1 MTWHVSV
8 EDTYS
13 SAVEDFDWNLPVNYN
28 AAYDLLKKHDDVA
41 STALVEAT
49 PDGYRRFSFADLD
62 ERSDRVADALATH
75 GIERGDRVA
84 VVLSQQVENPLV
96 HLACWKLGAISL
108 PLSVL
113 FGPDALEYRLRDSN
127 AKAAVVDV
135 NVAGTVRGFVDECD
149 LEHVF
154 VAPGPDEDE
163 DEAATVERTFAD
175 LEAGGSV
182 QFDLAE
188 TTPDTPA
195 IVMYTSGSTGPPK
208 GVLHRHALWAGT
220 CPSFLAANELD
231 VCDSV
236 FYTPADWAWI
246 GALGNV
252 VFPPWHYGQTVV
264 CNKTRGFDPDEAY
277 RVFAECDVTNAF
289 VPPTALRMMQNA
301 GNPDRFDLSLD
312 VVVAGGEPLTPELRN
327 WFDDALP
334 DVAVNEI
341 YGQTEA
347 NVFVSTCQEW
357 FDAQPG
363 SSGKVVPGH
372 EATVLDPQ
380 FEEEVPEGEVGEI
393 AVAYK
398 DDPMVYVEYWNDP
411 GRTASSRTGQ
421 WHRTGDL
428 GYRDGDGY
436 YWFKARKDD
445 VIITSGY
452 RVGPGEVETTLLEHP
467 AVAQVGVI
475 GVPDE
480 SRGERIKA
488 FVQTTGGVEGDDAL
502 RADLRE
508 WVRDRLAEYEYPREI
523 EFVSEFP
530 QTTSGKLKRDEL
542 RNRES
547 DD

>member
-1 MTWHVSV
+1 MTWHVTV
-8 EDTYS
+8 GDTYP
-13 SAVEDFDWNLPVNYN
+13 SAVDDFEWNLPPEYN
-28 AAYDLLKKHDDVA
+28 AAHDLLRKHDDA
-41 STALVEAT
+41 TNTALVERT

-75 GIERGDRVA
+75 GVERGDRVA
-84 VVLSQQVENPLV
+84 VVLSQQAENPVV

-113 FGPDALEYRLRDSN
+113 FGPDALAYRLRDSD
-127 AKAAVVDV
+127 AKVAVVDV
-135 NVAGTVRGFVDECD
+135 DVAETVRDVAEECPD
-149 LEHVF
+149 LERVF
-154 VAPGPDEDE
+154 VAPGPGEETD
-163 DEAATVERTFAD
+163 AERTFAD
-175 LEAGGSV
+175 LEAAGRPG
-182 QFDLAE
+182 FDPVD

-231 VCDSV
+231 VDDSV

-264 CNKTRGFDPDEAY
+264 CNKTGGFEPDEAY
-277 RVFAECDVTNAF
+277 RIFDECDVTNAF

-312 VVVAGGEPLTPELRN
+312 VVVAGGEALTSELRD

-334 DVAVNEI
+334 DVTVNEI

-347 NVFVSTCQEW
+347 NVFVCTCHEW
-357 FDAQPG
+357 FDVPPD
-363 SSGKVVPGH
+363 SSGRATPGH
-372 EATVLDPQ
+372 EVTVLDPDS
-380 FEEEVPEGEVGEI
+380 EATVPPGEVGEI
-393 AVAYK
+393 AVAYD
-398 DDPMVYVEYWNDP
+398 DDPMVYVEYWNAPD
-411 GRTASSRTGQ
+411 RTAESRTGR

-428 GYRDGDGY
+428 GYRDQEGN

-467 AVAQVGVI
+467 AVAQAGVI

-488 FVQTTGGVEGDDAL
+488 FVQTTRDVEDDDAL
-502 RADLRE
+502 RSDLRE

-547 DD
+547 DT